1 VLLSRAWRVVL
12 GAVGL
17 TMSDAPIYVWA
28 GTSAAPLDLYLVGQT
43 TLGGSGL
50 LTAKGYIC
58 ARRVR

>member
-1 VLLSRAWRVVL
+1 MLMTGQCRSNQ
-12 GAVGL
+12 
-17 TMSDAPIYVWA
+17 
-28 GTSAAPLDLYLVGQT
+28 AAPLDVYLVGQT